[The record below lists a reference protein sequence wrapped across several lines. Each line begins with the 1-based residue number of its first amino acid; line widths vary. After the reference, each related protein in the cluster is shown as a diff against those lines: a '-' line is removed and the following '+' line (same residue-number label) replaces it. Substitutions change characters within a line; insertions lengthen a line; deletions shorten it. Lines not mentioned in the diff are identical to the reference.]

1 MLHSDDKSS
10 FYASSF
16 YNKQDSGE
24 RMVMVEAF
32 EVKVEDYE
40 RARDDYENLLRKLDT
55 KAVEI
60 VRILF
65 EEEKE
70 KKLYIKW
77 EYGTLFVHSS
87 NVVVLLRADGS
98 PIYLERNEVMGI
110 VSTID
115 RLYEDIVVKNN

>member
-1 MLHSDDKSS
+1 
-10 FYASSF
+10 
-16 YNKQDSGE
+16 
-24 RMVMVEAF
+24 MVEAF

-40 RARDDYENLLRKLDT
+40 RARDDYENLLRKLDA